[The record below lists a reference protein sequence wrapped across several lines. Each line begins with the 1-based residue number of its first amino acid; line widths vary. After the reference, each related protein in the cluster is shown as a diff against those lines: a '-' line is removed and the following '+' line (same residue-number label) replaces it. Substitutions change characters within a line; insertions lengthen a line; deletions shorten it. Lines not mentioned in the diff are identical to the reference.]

1 MKKVIPLIYITFGSF
16 ILIGTF
22 FQFFQNQESY
32 RVLFNFKTENKY
44 IFLLIRL
51 LFSYWFIV
59 DGIKKL
65 KQQKES

>member
-1 MKKVIPLIYITFGSF
+1 MKKAIPLIYITFGSF

-22 FQFFQNQESY
+22 FQFFKNQESY

-65 KQQKES
+65 KQQK